1 MFVQVIRGPV
11 SDAGQVHAA
20 LDRWAEELAPGAAG
34 WLGSTAGVTDDGQF
48 VAIARFESEEDAR
61 RNSQRPEQDQW
72 WSETSKLFTAEPTFR
87 DSTNVVVD
95 VVGKPDD
102 AGFVQVMQ
110 GQGSDPERAREL
122 MADDSPAWADFR
134 PDILGS
140 VGVEHDGGAWTMV
153 LYFTS
158 EEDAR
163 EGEKKEP
170 PPELKALMDEMN
182 SLAVGMP
189 EFHDVRQPWLY
200 SPR

>member
-182 SLAVGMP
+182 SLNVGVP
-189 EFHDVRQPWLY
+189 EFFDVRQPWLY